1 MSRFIVKPVAIGVLS
16 LSLSLSLS
24 LLLGGCAAVGPD
36 YQAPPLPSPAAW
48 QAALP
53 HHGSTVQLADW
64 WAAFDDPT
72 VARLV
77 QMAEADSPSLAT
89 AAANIA
95 AARATLG
102 SARASAA
109 PSLSGSGSV
118 TRSRQRTAGVATD
131 TTTRSGSLDASWE
144 IDLFGKLRRSRE
156 AAQARVDARG
166 ADWHEARVSLAA
178 EVADTYVQYRACRL
192 LALQDES
199 ELRSQLETARLT
211 QVKVRA
217 GFSAASDSDLAEASA
232 ANASATLTAQRTEC
246 DGLVKSLVALTG
258 ADEPALRTLID
269 ATPASLPV
277 PDAFGVDGVPVDLL
291 RQRPDLVASERALAA
306 ASAEIGQAEAGR
318 YPSFSLGGTL
328 SVSSS
333 ALTGSTRTASFGPS
347 LSIPLL
353 DGGQARSAVDSAQAA
368 YDLAL
373 ANYRSAL
380 RSAVKEVETALV
392 NLDGAARR
400 SHDARSAA
408 ERYRRYFTAVQAD
421 WRAGRSSLM
430 TLEEA
435 RRSALSAETTLM
447 TLQRDQVRDWVALY
461 KALGGGWT
469 ADTVQAATSSPPGAR
484 P

>member
-1 MSRFIVKPVAIGVLS
+1 MSRFLVKPVALGVS
-16 LSLSLSLS
+16 LA
-24 LLLGGCAAVGPD
+24 LLLSGCAVVGPN
-36 YQAPPLPSPAAW
+36 YQAPAVATGTTW

-53 HHGSTVQLADW
+53 HHGSSAQLAGW
-64 WAAFDDPT
+64 WSAFDDPT

-95 AARATLG
+95 AARAALG

-109 PSLSGSGSV
+109 PSLTGSASAS
-118 TRSRQRTAGVATD
+118 RSRQRTDGVTSD
-131 TTTRSGSLDASWE
+131 TTTRSGGLDASWE
-144 IDLFGKLRRSRE
+144 IDLFGKLRRGRE
-156 AAQARVDARG
+156 AAQARVVARG

-192 LALQDES
+192 LARQDES
-199 ELRSQLETARLT
+199 EVRSQLETVRLT

-217 GFSAASDSDLAEASA
+217 GFSAASDGDLAEASA
-232 ANASATLTAQRTEC
+232 ASANATLIAQQTEC
-246 DGLVKSLVALTG
+246 EGLVKSLVALTG

-269 ATPASLPV
+269 ATPPAVPV
-277 PDAFGVDGVPVDLL
+277 PDAFSVDGVPADLL

-318 YPSFSLGGTL
+318 YPSFTLGGTI

-333 ALTGSTRTASFGPS
+333 GLAGQTGTASFGPS
-347 LSIPLL
+347 LAIPLL
-353 DGGQARSAVDSAQAA
+353 DGGKARAAVDSAQAS
-368 YDLAL
+368 YDAAL
-373 ANYRSAL
+373 AGYRSAV
-380 RSAVKEVETALV
+380 RTAVKEVETALV
-392 NLDGAARR
+392 NIDGAARR
-400 SHDARSAA
+400 SRDARTAA
-408 ERYRRYFTAVQAD
+408 ERYRRYFASVQAD

-435 RRSALSAETTLM
+435 RRAAISAETTLL

-469 ADTVQAATSSPPGAR
+469 VDTLQATAPSTPGAR